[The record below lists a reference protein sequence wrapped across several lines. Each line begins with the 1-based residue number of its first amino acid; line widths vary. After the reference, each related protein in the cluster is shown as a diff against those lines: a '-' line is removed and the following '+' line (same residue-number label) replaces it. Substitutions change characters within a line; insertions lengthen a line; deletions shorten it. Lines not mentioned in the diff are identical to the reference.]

1 MLYEDGHPVLTSE
14 ESRSGS
20 SEHVVRYVLAISL
33 ALAVVA
39 MTLIWVIPVM
49 QARGAF

>member
-1 MLYEDGHPVLTSE
+1 MRYEDGHPVLSGE

-20 SEHVVRYVLAISL
+20 TEHVVRYVLVISL
-33 ALAVVA
+33 ALAIVA

-49 QARGAF
+49 ESRGAF